1 MRGDKDDGDLYT
13 CLSQSL
19 LEVEAA
25 HLRQSHIKH
34 QATRPVHAFRTKEI
48 LTTCERF
55 SAKANGLDKV
65 MDRLT
70 QTTVVVDDEYRG
82 KRFRRHARASALV
95 GRLKQKVAPGPIL
108 EVAQTRPPWASTIDR
123 VIAKPIPVPCGFV
136 VWNASKICSA
146 LSVGNPTPVSLI
158 EMVN

>member
-1 MRGDKDDGDLYT
+1 MGMSPCAVIKMMGI
-13 CLSQSL
+13 CLPVSVNRRWKS
-19 LEVEAA
+19 
-25 HLRQSHIKH
+25 
-34 QATRPVHAFRTKEI
+34 RPLICGSR
-48 LTTCERF
+48 TTCERF

-82 KRFRRHARASALV
+82 KRFRRHARASTLV

-108 EVAQTRPPWASTIDR
+108 EVAQTRPPCASTIDR